1 MYALLYRWRLVRG
14 AESEFKQAWSDMTV
28 SIRSQCGSFGSRL
41 HRCDDGTW
49 VAYAVWPDRE
59 SRQRCMPDNPSAA
72 AVMST
77 AVLERFEPLR
87 LTVVTDLIS
96 GPLTA

>member
-1 MYALLYRWRLVRG
+1 MVGHDGQHPVPMRQFRL
-14 AESEFKQAWSDMTV
+14 EM
-28 SIRSQCGSFGSRL
+28 

-96 GPLTA
+96 GPLTP